1 MSQYRQSPFANIPPV
16 VKNLLI
22 INVICY
28 AAEWVLGSH
37 LDIVKTFSAFYFD
50 SPFFRPW
57 QVVTYLFMHDPSS
70 LWHLIGNMFAL
81 FIFGPTLE
89 YTMGSKR
96 FFNYYFICGIGA
108 LLMQTAVQA
117 IEVHNIA
124 GTFRALHFNG
134 VTDQA
139 GLEKLQEI
147 YFGPILG
154 ASGAIFGLLLAFGML
169 FPNVEMFIIPIPF
182 PIKAK
187 YLVTGY
193 ILVELFLGYQQ
204 FAGDSVA
211 HFAHIGGALVG
222 FILIKIWGLRGPQQ
236 FY

>member
-22 INVICY
+22 INIICY
-28 AAEWVLGSH
+28 IAQWAFNGHLNLDVFAA
-37 LDIVKTFSAFYFD
+37 YFFD
-50 SPFFRPW
+50 APDFKPW
-57 QVVTYLFMHDPSS
+57 QVITYMFMHS
-70 LWHLIGNMFAL
+70 LQSPMHLIGNMFAL

-96 FFNYYFICGIGA
+96 FFNYYFICGLGA
-108 LLMQTAVQA
+108 VLMQNIVQC
-117 IEVHNIA
+117 
-124 GTFRALHFNG
+124 F
-134 VTDQA
+134 
-139 GLEKLQEI
+139 EI
-147 YFGPILG
+147 YNITGHLTASVLEQNTIEKIYQIYNGGIIG

-193 ILVELFLGYQQ
+193 IVMEVFLGYEQ

-222 FILIKIWGLRGPQQ
+222 FIIIKIWGLKSPRQ
-236 FY
+236 YY

>member
-22 INVICY
+22 INIICY
-28 AAEWVLGSH
+28 LAEWLLGSH
-37 LDIVKTFSAFYFD
+37 FDMLKIFSAFYFD
-50 SPFFRPW
+50 SPLFHPW
-57 QVVTYLFMHDPSS
+57 QIITYMFIHDPSGP
-70 LWHLIGNMFAL
+70 WHIVGNMFAL

-108 LLMQTAVQA
+108 YLMQTAVQA
-117 IEVHNIA
+117 IEIHSIT
-124 GTFRALHFNG
+124 GHFTAS
-134 VTDQA
+134 V
-139 GLEKLQEI
+139 LEQNTIEKVAQI
-147 YFGPILG
+147 YYGPVLG
-154 ASGAIFGLLLAFGML
+154 ASGSIFGLLLAFGML

-193 ILVELFLGYQQ
+193 IAIEIFLGYEQ
-204 FAGDSVA
+204 FGGDNVA
-211 HFAHIGGALVG
+211 HFAHIGGALIG
-222 FILIKIWGLRGPQQ
+222 FILIKIWGLRGPRQ

>member
-1 MSQYRQSPFANIPPV
+1 MSQYRQSPFANITPV

-22 INVICY
+22 INVIFY
-28 AAEWVLGSH
+28 LATWLLREHV
-37 LDIVKTFSAFYFD
+37 DMVRIFSAFYFD
-50 SPFFRPW
+50 SPFFKPW
-57 QVVTYLFMHDPSS
+57 QVITYLFMHDPNGI
-70 LWHLIGNMFAL
+70 WHILGNMFAL

-89 YTMGSKR
+89 NTMGSKR

-108 LLMQTAVQA
+108 LVMQQAVQA
-117 IEVHNIA
+117 IEVHSIT
-124 GTFRALHFNG
+124 GTFTAAHFNG
-134 VTDQA
+134 LTDQS
-139 GLEKLQEI
+139 GYNKLQEI
-147 YFGPILG
+147 YYGPVLG

-169 FPNVEMFIIPIPF
+169 FPNVEMLPIPF

-187 YLVTGY
+187 WLVTGY
-193 ILVELFLGYQQ
+193 IAVELFSGLGQ

-222 FILIKIWGLRGPQQ
+222 FILIKAWGLKAPQQ

>member
-22 INVICY
+22 INIICY
-28 AAEWVLGSH
+28 LAEWLLGSH
-37 LDIVKTFSAFYFD
+37 LDMIKMFAAFYFD
-50 SPFFRPW
+50 SPLFKPW
-57 QVVTYLFMHDPSS
+57 QVVTYMFLHDPSGP
-70 LWHLIGNMFAL
+70 WHLIGNMFAL

-108 LLMQTAVQA
+108 FLMQTAVQA
-117 IEVHNIA
+117 IEVHSIT
-124 GTFRALHFNG
+124 GSFMALHG
-134 VTDQA
+134 TGLTDQA
-139 GLEKLQEI
+139 GLEKLQDI
-147 YFGPILG
+147 YYGPVLG
-154 ASGAIFGLLLAFGML
+154 ASGAIFGLLLAFGVL

-193 ILVELFLGYQQ
+193 IAVELWLGYEQ
-204 FAGDSVA
+204 FGGDNVA

-222 FILIKIWGLRGPQQ
+222 FILIKIWGLRSPQQ